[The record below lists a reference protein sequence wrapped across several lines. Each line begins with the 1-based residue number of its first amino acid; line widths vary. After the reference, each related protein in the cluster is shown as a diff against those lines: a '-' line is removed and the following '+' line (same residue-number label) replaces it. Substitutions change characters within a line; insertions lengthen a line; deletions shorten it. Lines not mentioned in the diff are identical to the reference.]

1 MSESVA
7 EEFRNRVTAWADAFD
22 TDDENATHTNR
33 LGAELG
39 TWLTN
44 QSDLTDTLSPL
55 LHDDA
60 PAIRCMAASYL
71 LRKGKKEPAL
81 TVLRTVANNADYG
94 HIASY
99 ADTVLL
105 MQKKQQDNSK

>member
-7 EEFRNRVTAWADAFD
+7 EEFRNRVTAWADAFY
-22 TDDENATHTNR
+22 TDDEDATHTNR

-39 TWLTN
+39 KWLTN
-44 QSDLTDTLSPL
+44 QGDVTDTLSPL
-55 LHDDA
+55 LEDDS

-81 TVLRTVANNADYG
+81 TVLRTVANDADYG

-105 MQKKQQDNSK
+105 MQRKKQDQSE